1 MASMRSDEPLRS
13 STTAE
18 LWPDAP
24 SKREKNNRRAQRRE
38 NHGPAKVRRIQ
49 SGRKRMRRIVALCV
63 GLLSATVSVALAQE
77 QGRGSLG
84 PLPTVQDKQQSGRQ
98 LPYKGGIKAIERL
111 TERWSAVEAD
121 ATDGLMLMSTNG
133 RFVMKGEVIDTWTGR
148 RLKSVNDI
156 RDALNHLDLE
166 RLRLK
171 VSDLGPLT
179 FGRGSKR
186 VTVWVDPTDDTSQDL
201 LRQLRALEDRFTFD
215 LLVVP
220 LHGGSEAL
228 ELTRV
233 LSCAKD
239 TKGAVD
245 ALLRGDMQPAL
256 DEDPR
261 CDRGAIQRRFIAT
274 ELLTVTAAPFSIAP
288 DGRVLRGLNSDYA
301 AWLEG
306 RS

>member
-1 MASMRSDEPLRS
+1 
-13 STTAE
+13 
-18 LWPDAP
+18 
-24 SKREKNNRRAQRRE
+24 
-38 NHGPAKVRRIQ
+38 
-49 SGRKRMRRIVALCV
+49 MRRIVALCV